1 MEDVAS
7 VAHAAIVKRDWGAL
21 QPLLHPYLHWV
32 QADGQVVRGR
42 TKVIGMLQ
50 AIGIS
55 GPGFDRRTPTVIVS
69 HTTPDDVPA
78 GGVYTFVRSP
88 HLAPVLLGAGTR
100 LLDNDDGHIRLQPT
114 RITESSKAT
123 HLRYRV
129 LTVDGTG

>member
-1 MEDVAS
+1 MCTTGKPSASPEEASATGRPASDRCLHNAKMEDVAS

-55 GPGFDRRTPTVIVS
+55 GP
-69 HTTPDDVPA
+69 PA
-78 GGVYTFVRSP
+78 SVELRDGQVYRWYV
-88 HLAPVLLGAGTR
+88 
-100 LLDNDDGHIRLQPT
+100 
-114 RITESSKAT
+114 
-123 HLRYRV
+123 
-129 LTVDGTG
+129 

>member
-21 QPLLHPYLHWV
+21 QSLLHPYLHWV

-55 GPGFDRRTPTVIVS
+55 GP
-69 HTTPDDVPA
+69 PA
-78 GGVYTFVRSP
+78 SVELRDGQVYRWYV
-88 HLAPVLLGAGTR
+88 
-100 LLDNDDGHIRLQPT
+100 
-114 RITESSKAT
+114 
-123 HLRYRV
+123 
-129 LTVDGTG
+129 